1 MRRSRGCFY
10 RKNDMKKLNQTM
22 TSKPNDFSE
31 YPLDMIIFGGTGDL
45 AVRKLLPALYMA
57 YLHGNLPHE
66 TRIIGLGRQEFG
78 RDDYISF
85 VRRESRPF
93 VADKNFDAAAW
104 TGFLEML
111 QYVCSDAVKDR
122 DFSQLSRSTRR
133 NAERVFYL
141 ATAPA
146 LFTTICDKLADAALI
161 DDASRV
167 VLEKPLGRD
176 LASAIDINNA
186 VGRHFKES
194 QIYRIDHYLGKET
207 VQNLMVLRF
216 GNSILEPIW
225 RAPNI
230 SSVQI
235 TVAES
240 LGVGSRA
247 GFYDSAGAM
256 RDMVQNHLLQLLCI
270 IAMEPPVSLAPD
282 AVRDEKLKVLR
293 SLRRMTKEDI
303 ARDTVRGQYVRGSVN
318 GDEVKGYLEEDDVPP
333 GSGTETFV
341 ALRAHVDTWRW
352 AKVPF
357 FLRTGKRMQKRVS
370 QIVIEFNN
378 PPFSIFPD
386 APRGTAN
393 RLVIELQ
400 PEEAIRLQIM
410 AKQPGSGMKM
420 RPVSLNLD
428 LQSAFSERRAE
439 AYERLLI
446 DVVRGRLTH
455 FMRRDEL
462 EAAWEWVEPIIDG
475 WEAHGERPHSYRAGS
490 WGPSAAAALVAGEGL
505 AWGEIGDY

>member
-1 MRRSRGCFY
+1 
-10 RKNDMKKLNQTM
+10 M
-22 TSKPNDFSE
+22 TSKPTDFSE
-31 YPLDMIIFGGTGDL
+31 LPLDMIIFGGAGDL

-57 YLHGNLPHE
+57 YLHGNLPRD
-66 TRIIGLGRQEFG
+66 TRIIALGRQELS

-85 VRRESRPF
+85 VEQQSRPF
-93 VADKNFDAAAW
+93 IADKNYDPTAW
-104 TGFLEML
+104 SGFLKTL
-111 QYVCSDAVKDR
+111 YYGCSDVVKDR
-122 DFSQLSRSTRR
+122 DFSQLAQLTRS

-146 LFTTICDKLADAALI
+146 LFTTICDKLAEASLI

-186 VGRHFKES
+186 VGRHFKET

-240 LGVGSRA
+240 VGVGSRA
-247 GFYDSAGAM
+247 GFYDSTGAM

-293 SLRRMTKEDI
+293 SLRRMTMADI
-303 ARDTVRGQYVRGSVN
+303 ARETVRGQYVRGAI
-318 GDEVKGYLEEDDVPP
+318 DAEEVKGYLEEDNVPP
-333 GSGTETFV
+333 DSGTETFV
-341 ALRAHVDTWRW
+341 AMRAHVDTWRW

-357 FLRTGKRMQKRVS
+357 FLRTGKRMQKRAS

-378 PPFSIFPD
+378 PPFSIFPE
-386 APRGTAN
+386 APGRTAN

-410 AKQPGSGMKM
+410 AKQPGSGMRM
-420 RPVSLNLD
+420 HPVNLNLD

-475 WEAHGERPHSYRAGS
+475 WEALGERPHAYSAGS
-490 WGPSAAAALVAGEGL
+490 WGPGAAAALLARDGL
-505 AWGEIGDY
+505 EWGEISL